1 MIDKLMSRRCL
12 IEAAAGALL
21 LSGCSSQD
29 ESSTKKVKKQ
39 DKIKK
44 AEASGET
51 KHLRDKDEL
60 YEVYDDSGIVTMYL
74 TVSRG
79 NSSENTDH
87 SWAEINTYSVYDYAD
102 MGVTRYQVMGLLQAG
117 DEDGPVA
124 GEVGYGEEAPNA
136 TVQVRG
142 QTSSMNSQ
150 KNYKV
155 ELKKGKGTWRQQR
168 AIALN
173 KHMGEGMRFRNKMA
187 YDLIRGI
194 PQMMG
199 LRTQFV
205 HLWVCDQ
212 TEKSNDTFE
221 DYGLFTQV
229 EQLNKTALKA
239 HGLDKSGH
247 LYKVNSFDFHR
258 YEDTIKLADDPDYN
272 QANFEG
278 MLEIKGDT
286 DHTKLIEMLDALNDE
301 LQKIDNVLDTYFDT
315 ENLVYWLAFQ
325 ILTGNCDTQN
335 RNCYLYSPLNSNTW
349 YFLDWDNDGMLRKLE
364 LSLTGFSDYASWE
377 RGASNYWGNVLF
389 NRALR
394 SKAFRGEL
402 DRAVKDLRTYLTETR
417 LTKMIKHYR
426 EVTESLVF
434 ASPDI
439 DNLPVTK
446 DQYEQ
451 IAAAIPSEIEDAIGQ
466 TVAAYTALSRDKVGA
481 LMVFERKTPLDDII
495 KTGTVLDCSVS
506 SELLKNLF
514 WNKAPLHDGAVIV
527 RNGRIVGAGCVLP
540 LSGNTNLSKDLG
552 MRHRAGIG
560 MSENSDAVVAIVSE
574 ETGSISVAVNGML
587 KRHLAPE
594 TLERLMENELVPEQ
608 EPAKPS
614 VLANLFKSKKG
625 ESDDGETNHGQQGL

>member
-44 AEASGET
+44 AEASDGT

-102 MGVTRYQVMGLLQAG
+102 MGVTRYQVMGLLQPG

-142 QTSSMNSQ
+142 QTSSNNSQ

-212 TEKSNDTFE
+212 TEKFNDTFE

-278 MLEIKGDT
+278 MLEIKGDS

-301 LQKIDNVLDTYFDT
+301 SQKIDDVLDTYFDT

-394 SKAFRGEL
+394 SKSFRSEL
-402 DRAVKDLRTYLTETR
+402 DRAVKDLRSYLTETR

-426 EVTESLVF
+426 DVTESLVF

-451 IAAAIPSEIEDAIGQ
+451 IAAAIPSEVEENYKSFRESFKKPMPFYIGVPQIDNGKLRINWDASYDFEARDIRYTVELARDYAISDVVFKAEDVLLPEVTCDAPDAGQYLCACVPPTPTAI
-466 TVAAYTALSRDKVGA
+466 
-481 LMVFERKTPLDDII
+481 RK
-495 KTGTVLDCSVS
+495 
-506 SELLKNLF
+506 
-514 WNKAPLHDGAVIV
+514 
-527 RNGRIVGAGCVLP
+527 
-540 LSGNTNLSKDLG
+540 
-552 MRHRAGIG
+552 MRLTT
-560 MSENSDAVVAIVSE
+560 M
-574 ETGSISVAVNGML
+574 
-587 KRHLAPE
+587 
-594 TLERLMENELVPEQ
+594 
-608 EPAKPS
+608 
-614 VLANLFKSKKG
+614 
-625 ESDDGETNHGQQGL
+625 

>member
-1 MIDKLMSRRCL
+1 MTDRMMSRRRL

-21 LSGCSSQD
+21 LSGCSVQED
-29 ESSTKKVKKQ
+29 SSTKKVKKQ

-44 AEASGET
+44 AEASNGA
-51 KHLRDKDEL
+51 KHLRDKDKL
-60 YEVYDDSGIVTMYL
+60 YEVYDDSGLVTMYL

-102 MGVTRYQVMGLLQAG
+102 MGVARYQVMGLLQAG

-142 QTSSMNSQ
+142 QTSSSYTQ

-173 KHMGEGMRFRNKMA
+173 KHMAEGMRFRNKMA

-239 HGLDKSGH
+239 HGLDKNGH
-247 LYKVNSFDFHR
+247 LYKVNNFEFYR

-278 MLEIKGDT
+278 MLEIKGDS

-301 LQKIDNVLDTYFDT
+301 SQKIDDVLDAYFDT

-325 ILTGNCDTQN
+325 ILTGNVDTQN
-335 RNCYLYSPLNSNTW
+335 RNTYIYSPLNSDTW
-349 YFLDWDNDGMLRKLE
+349 YFISWDNDGSFMRTE
-364 LSLTGFSDYASWE
+364 YQIRQFADQGSWE
-377 RGASNYWGNVLF
+377 SGISNYWGNVLF
-389 NRALR
+389 QRCLK
-394 SKAFRGEL
+394 SQTFRDKLNDAIL
-402 DRAVKDLRTYLTETR
+402 DLKENYLTEDR
-417 LTKMIKHYR
+417 LATMIESYKSVVKSYAYSMPDQMN
-426 EVTESLVF
+426 EPLTE
-434 ASPDI
+434 AQY
-439 DNLPVTK
+439 
-446 DQYEQ
+446 DQVS
-451 IAAAIPSEIEDAIGQ
+451 AAIPGEVETNYQLYLESLEKPMPFFIGVPVIEDNKLKLSWDVSYDFDAEDITYTVEVAKDYLFQDVIYRSENQPLPEMAMDVPEAGQ
-466 TVAAYTALSRDKVGA
+466 Y
-481 LMVFERKTPLDDII
+481 F
-495 KTGTVLDCSVS
+495 
-506 SELLKNLF
+506 
-514 WNKAPLHDGAVIV
+514 V
-527 RNGRIVGAGCVLP
+527 RV
-540 LSGNTNLSKDLG
+540 
-552 MRHRAGIG
+552 RAGNKSGYTQDAFDYYVTDSGKNYG
-560 MSENSDAVVAIVSE
+560 MKCFYVTEDNQIE
-574 ETGSISVAVNGML
+574 EDTYDE
-587 KRHLAPE
+587 K
-594 TLERLMENELVPEQ
+594 
-608 EPAKPS
+608 
-614 VLANLFKSKKG
+614 
-625 ESDDGETNHGQQGL
+625 

>member
-1 MIDKLMSRRCL
+1 MTDRMISRRRL
-12 IEAAAGALL
+12 IEAAAGTLL

-29 ESSTKKVKKQ
+29 ESSTKKTKKQ

-44 AEASGET
+44 ADASSEI

-102 MGVTRYQVMGLLQAG
+102 MGVTRYQVMGLLQPG
-117 DEDGPVA
+117 DDKGPVA

-142 QTSSMNSQ
+142 QTSSTYTQ

-212 TEKSNDTFE
+212 TEKTNDTFE

-258 YEDTIKLADDPDYN
+258 FEDTIKLADDPDYN
-272 QANFEG
+272 QTAFEG
-278 MLEIKGDT
+278 MLEIKGDS
-286 DHTKLIEMLDALNDE
+286 DHTKLIEMLDALND
-301 LQKIDNVLDTYFDT
+301 DTKRST
-315 ENLVYWLAFQ
+315 TCSTPTS
-325 ILTGNCDTQN
+325 IP
-335 RNCYLYSPLNSNTW
+335 RTW
-349 YFLDWDNDGMLRKLE
+349 SIGWRF
-364 LSLTGFSDYASWE
+364 
-377 RGASNYWGNVLF
+377 
-389 NRALR
+389 R
-394 SKAFRGEL
+394 S
-402 DRAVKDLRTYLTETR
+402 
-417 LTKMIKHYR
+417 
-426 EVTESLVF
+426 
-434 ASPDI
+434 
-439 DNLPVTK
+439 
-446 DQYEQ
+446 
-451 IAAAIPSEIEDAIGQ
+451 
-466 TVAAYTALSRDKVGA
+466 
-481 LMVFERKTPLDDII
+481 
-495 KTGTVLDCSVS
+495 
-506 SELLKNLF
+506 
-514 WNKAPLHDGAVIV
+514 
-527 RNGRIVGAGCVLP
+527 
-540 LSGNTNLSKDLG
+540 
-552 MRHRAGIG
+552 
-560 MSENSDAVVAIVSE
+560 
-574 ETGSISVAVNGML
+574 
-587 KRHLAPE
+587 
-594 TLERLMENELVPEQ
+594 
-608 EPAKPS
+608 
-614 VLANLFKSKKG
+614 
-625 ESDDGETNHGQQGL
+625 

>member
-1 MIDKLMSRRCL
+1 MTDRMISRRRL
-12 IEAAAGALL
+12 IEAAAGTLL

-29 ESSTKKVKKQ
+29 ESSTKKTKKQ
-39 DKIKK
+39 GKINK
-44 AEASGET
+44 ADASSEA

-102 MGVTRYQVMGLLQAG
+102 MGVARYQVMGLLQAG

-142 QTSSMNSQ
+142 QTSSGYTQ

-173 KHMGEGMRFRNKMA
+173 KHMAEGMRFRNKMA

-199 LRTQFV
+199 LHTQFV

-212 TEKSNDTFE
+212 TEKSNDAFE

-239 HGLDKSGH
+239 HGLDKNGH
-247 LYKVNSFDFHR
+247 LYKVNNFEFYR

-278 MLEIKGDT
+278 MLEIKGDS

-301 LQKIDNVLDTYFDT
+301 SQKIDDVLDTYFDT

-364 LSLTGFSDYASWE
+364 LSLKGFSDYASWE
-377 RGASNYWGNVLF
+377 RGVSNYWGNVLF

-394 SKAFRGEL
+394 SKSFRSEL
-402 DRAVKDLRTYLTETR
+402 DRAVKDLRSYLTEER
-417 LTKMIKHYR
+417 LAKMIKHYR

-451 IAAAIPSEIEDAIGQ
+451 IAAAIPSEIEENYKSYRESYKKPMPFYIGVPQ
-466 TVAAYTALSRDKVGA
+466 IDNGKLRMNWDAAYDFEARDI
-481 LMVFERKTPLDDII
+481 RY
-495 KTGTVLDCSVS
+495 TV
-506 SELLKNLF
+506 EL
-514 WNKAPLHDGAVIV
+514 ARDYAI
-527 RNGRIVGAGCVLP
+527 
-540 LSGNTNLSKDLG
+540 
-552 MRHRAGIG
+552 
-560 MSENSDAVVAIVSE
+560 SDV
-574 ETGSISVAVNGML
+574 
-587 KRHLAPE
+587 
-594 TLERLMENELVPEQ
+594 
-608 EPAKPS
+608 
-614 VLANLFKSKKG
+614 LFKAEDVLLPEVTCDAPGVGQYFVRVRATSSDG
-625 ESDDGETNHGQQGL
+625 YTQDAFDCYVTDDGKQYSMKCFYVQDGGKVVEDTYEEG